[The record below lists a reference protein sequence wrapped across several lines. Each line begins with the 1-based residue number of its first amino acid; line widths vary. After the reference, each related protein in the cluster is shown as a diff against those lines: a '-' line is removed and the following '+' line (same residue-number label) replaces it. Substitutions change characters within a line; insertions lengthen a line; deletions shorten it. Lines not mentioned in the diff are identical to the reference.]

1 MSRDTRPEDACREA
15 AAPRCRRLSGA
26 AKGSAAARPGTPSI
40 GPSRRAALAL
50 ALGATLS
57 LPLPARA
64 APGGPLRADPTV
76 PLRGPAAAP
85 GALVWAHPYYVE
97 GDPPPALP
105 FLGRLSGPAG
115 WDLWRLDRAPRRD
128 PLEPA
133 VAALAEGT
141 AALRSSGYGRVV
153 VVGESRGAFIGVM
166 ALRQPGLAD
175 ALLAL
180 APAAHGTRPE
190 RRAQALADWRAALAA
205 TAPDAV
211 RRAGLV
217 LFAGDPYDPDPPA
230 RAEAFAEAMR
240 THAIPALL
248 IDRPEAPT
256 GHGGA
261 WDPGFDARFGACLAA
276 WLAGTPGA
284 GCR

>member
-1 MSRDTRPEDACREA
+1 MSRASRPD
-15 AAPRCRRLSGA
+15 APRQPHRQRLPDAGPRDA
-26 AKGSAAARPGTPSI
+26 ATAPGP
-40 GPSRRAALAL
+40 GRRAALTLAL
-50 ALGATLS
+50 AAALLR
-57 LPLPARA
+57 PARA
-64 APGGPLRADPTV
+64 AAGGGGPLRADPTV

-85 GALVWAHPYYVE
+85 GALVWAHPYYVD

-105 FLGRLSGPAG
+105 FLGRLTGPAG

-141 AALRSSGYGRVV
+141 AALRASGYGQVV

-166 ALRQPGLAD
+166 ALRQPRLAD

-205 TAPDAV
+205 MAPDAV

-217 LFAGDPYDPDPPA
+217 LFTGDPYDPDPPA

-240 THAIPALL
+240 AHAVPALL

-261 WDPGFDARFGACLAA
+261 WDPGFDARFGACITA
-276 WLAGTPGA
+276 WLASAAGGSCAGA
-284 GCR
+284 RPVAAR